1 MSRLNFLKLSFMCA
15 LAGVAANPPRTLAA
29 SVSLDEPPPARVVSY
44 GDLDLRSNAGVAT
57 LYSRI
62 RSAARE
68 VCEPLD
74 DVMIKLLRAKYDC
87 RTDAVARAVAKV
99 DSPAL
104 TNYYL
109 GRSKPLAANQAP

>member
-1 MSRLNFLKLSFMCA
+1 MSRLNLKLSFLCA
-15 LAGVAANPPRTLAA
+15 LAGLAANPPSTFAA
-29 SVSLDEPPPARVVSY
+29 SVGFEEPLAARVVSY
-44 GDLDLRSNAGVAT
+44 GDLDLSSNAGAAT

-87 RTDAVARAVAKV
+87 RADAVARAVAKV

-109 GRSKPLAANQAP
+109 GKGKPLAVNQAQ

>member
-1 MSRLNFLKLSFMCA
+1 MSRSILKLSFFMA
-15 LAGVAANPPRTLAA
+15 LAGLAA
-29 SVSLDEPPPARVVSY
+29 SPANTFAASLSLDPPATRVVNFR
-44 GDLDLRSNAGVAT
+44 DLDLSQKSGVVT

-74 DVMIKLLRAKYDC
+74 EVSIKLLRQRFDC
-87 RTDAVARAVAKV
+87 RQDAVARAVADV
-99 DSPAL
+99 NSPAL

-109 GRSKPLAANQAP
+109 VKSKSFVSNQAQ

>member
-1 MSRLNFLKLSFMCA
+1 MSRLNLKLSFLCA
-15 LAGVAANPPRTLAA
+15 LAGLAAHSPNTFAA
-29 SVSLDEPPPARVVSY
+29 SVGFDEPPAARVVGY
-44 GDLDLRSNAGVAT
+44 GDLDLKSNAGAAT

-87 RTDAVARAVAKV
+87 RADAVARAVAKV

-109 GRSKPLAANQAP
+109 GRGKPLAANQAP

>member
-1 MSRLNFLKLSFMCA
+1 MSRLNLKLSFLCA
-15 LAGVAANPPRTLAA
+15 LAGLAANPPSTFAA
-29 SVSLDEPPPARVVSY
+29 SVGFAESPAARVVSY
-44 GDLDLRSNAGVAT
+44 GDLDLRSNAGAAT

-74 DVMIKLLRAKYDC
+74 EVMIKLLRATYDC

-99 DSPAL
+99 DSPVL

-109 GRSKPLAANQAP
+109 GKHKSLAAGQAQ